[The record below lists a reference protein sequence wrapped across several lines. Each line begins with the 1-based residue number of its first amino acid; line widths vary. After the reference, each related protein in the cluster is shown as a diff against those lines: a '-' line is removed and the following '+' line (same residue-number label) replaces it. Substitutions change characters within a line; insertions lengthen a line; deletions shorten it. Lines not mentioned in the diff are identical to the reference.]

1 MTTRKLYGMMNY
13 DNGLRII
20 MYKTGE
26 NTLLEII
33 GKELRNREQNNRF
46 VFPYWKIKIN
56 CILKFRNT
64 YVVNMYRVPAE
75 NGFLLTE

>member
-1 MTTRKLYGMMNY
+1 MMNY
-13 DNGLRII
+13 DNGLRIF

-26 NTLLEII
+26 TTLLEII

-56 CILKFRNT
+56 CILKFWYT
-64 YVVNMYRVPAE
+64 YVLNMYRVPGE
-75 NGFLLTE
+75 IGFCFTE